1 MKLLVAYD
9 GSNCSDAAIDDLVQ
23 AGLPLNG
30 EALAVSVSEI
40 WMPLPDAESEN
51 SDPYLE
57 ELGKHYRERG
67 EAALAEAK
75 HLADRAAD
83 RLKVVLPGWEISS
96 EASYGSPAWEVLSTA
111 DKFGADLIVVGSH
124 GQSAISRIVIGSI
137 SQKILTEAFC
147 SVRVARGRVDV
158 DPSPQRLVIGFDNSK
173 GAEAAVDA
181 VVSRRWMD
189 GSQVRLVSVLDPVK
203 PSLIGR
209 LIPPVAKAVDEINE
223 SEVRWIEEKAES
235 ALAKLRNAG
244 LDASLHLHA
253 GNPKRMIVE
262 EAEHWSADCIFVG
275 ANKFGSR
282 VERFLLGTTSSAVAA
297 RAHCSVEV
305 VRKMA

>member
-67 EAALAEAK
+67 QAALAEAK

>member
-1 MKLLVAYD
+1 MKLLIAYD

-40 WMPLPDAESEN
+40 WMPLPDAGSEN

-57 ELGKHYRERG
+57 ELGKHYRQRG

-181 VVSRRWMD
+181 VASRRWMD

-244 LDASLHLHA
+244 LDASLHLLA
-253 GNPKRMIVE
+253 GNPKRLIVE

-282 VERFLLGTTSSAVAA
+282 VERFLLGATSSAVAA

>member
-1 MKLLVAYD
+1 MKLLIAYD

-75 HLADRAAD
+75 HLADQAAD

-282 VERFLLGTTSSAVAA
+282 VERFLLGATSSAVAA

>member
-1 MKLLVAYD
+1 MKLLIAYD

-40 WMPLPDAESEN
+40 WMPLPDAGSEN

-57 ELGKHYRERG
+57 ELGKHYRQRG

-244 LDASLHLHA
+244 LDASLHLLA
-253 GNPKRMIVE
+253 GNPKRLIVE